1 VTHAQEDAT
10 MTEAAD
16 GPLDRGAVAR
26 YRRDGY
32 LRVDEIVDAAEVA
45 RLVALLEP
53 LFVGEIDAGDQR
65 IDLGDFSAARTEGER
80 IVQVMLPSDFVP
92 ELHDSPCFARTQA
105 IARQLLGDDMA
116 RDMEMLM
123 DKPPFSATETPWHQ
137 DAAYWLPEMP
147 DRRSLSVWIALD
159 PADVENGCMWYVPGS
174 HREPT
179 RTHRWAGPRSAT
191 LATDVAD
198 GEGVPVPLRP
208 GDCVF
213 HDGHM
218 LHHTAGN
225 TTDRRRRALI
235 VNYRSRGMIDWER
248 ERGFD
253 HRTESDRDG
262 TGPGQATA

>member
-1 VTHAQEDAT
+1 MTDA
-10 MTEAAD
+10 EA
-16 GPLDRGAVAR
+16 GPLDEAQVAR
-26 YRRDGY
+26 YHRDGY
-32 LRVDEIVDAAEVA
+32 LRVDAIVDATEVA
-45 RLVALLEP
+45 RLIARLEP
-53 LFVGEIDAGDQR
+53 LFVGEVDTGNQR
-65 IDLGDFSAARTEGER
+65 IDLGDFSEVKTEGER

-92 ELHDSPCFARTQA
+92 GLRDGPYFTRTLA
-105 IARQLLGDDMA
+105 AARQLLGEDMA
-116 RDMEMLM
+116 LDMEMLM
-123 DKPPFSATETPWHQ
+123 DKPPHSATETPWHQ

-147 DRRSLSVWIALD
+147 DRRSLSVWLALD
-159 PADVENGCMWYVPGS
+159 PADVDNGCMWYVPGS

-179 RTHRWAGPRSAT
+179 RRHRWAGPRSAT
-191 LATDVAD
+191 LATDVAG

-208 GDCVF
+208 GDCIF

-253 HRTESDRDG
+253 HRTESERDG
-262 TGPGQATA
+262 EGAGQATA